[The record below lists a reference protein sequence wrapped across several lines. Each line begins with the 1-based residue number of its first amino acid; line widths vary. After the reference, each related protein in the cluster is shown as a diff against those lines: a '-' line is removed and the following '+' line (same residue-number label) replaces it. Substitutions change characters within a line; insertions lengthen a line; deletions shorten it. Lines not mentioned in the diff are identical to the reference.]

1 MISLQLPQV
10 PIPTRVVE
18 LVMDAIPESICEEVY
33 AAEDAKREVLRF
45 RPLASDEDRADLE
58 TALAD
63 LARAN
68 KILAAYDPRFIVRG
82 AA

>member
-10 PIPTRVVE
+10 PMPDPVVQMIGTSIPLHVLQAQV
-18 LVMDAIPESICEEVY
+18 DADMQV
-33 AAEDAKREVLRF
+33 REIGRL
-45 RPLASDEDRADLE
+45 RPLAHDEDRQDFE

-68 KILAAYDPRFIVRG
+68 KILASHDPRFIVRG

>member
-1 MISLQLPQV
+1 MIALQLPQV
-10 PIPTRVVE
+10 PIPDRVVE
-18 LVMDAIPESICEEVY
+18 LVMSAIPESICHEVY

-45 RPLASDEDRADLE
+45 RPLAADEDRADRE
-58 TALAD
+58 AALAD

-68 KILAAYDPRFIVRG
+68 KVLAAYNPMLIVRG